1 MNEQTI
7 DTPPKRSRPA
17 RIALIVT
24 GAITGLVAAGLLAV
38 GGVALWGDSEKDAD
52 GYLSTDSH
60 RFAASTHALAS
71 ESLDV
76 DLDGAEWL
84 MDSEDFGDVRLEVAP
99 RSDEPV
105 FVGIAPTDQVSRYL
119 SGVARTSVSDVDSWP
134 FEVSYD
140 ERTVGGDRR
149 PAPPGEQR
157 IWAASV
163 QGAGTQT
170 LDWDVEDGDWS
181 VVVMNADGSRGVDAE
196 VEAGA
201 KVPFLSEIGWSA
213 IGTGA
218 VLLIA
223 AAGLLVLGIRAPRN
237 GSREAATS
245 RLTQAAAGY

>member
-1 MNEQTI
+1 MTEQT
-7 DTPPKRSRPA
+7 TETQPKRSRAA

-24 GAITGLVAAGLLAV
+24 GAVTALAAAGLLAV
-38 GGVALWGDSEKDAD
+38 GAVALWGDSEKDAD

-60 RFAASTHALAS
+60 RFAASTHGFAS
-71 ESLDV
+71 ESVDV

-105 FVGIAPTDQVSRYL
+105 FVGIARTDEVSRYL
-119 SGVARTSVSDVDSWP
+119 SNVSHTSVSDVDSWP

-140 ERTVGGDRR
+140 ERAVAGDRR
-149 PAPPGEQR
+149 PAAPGQQP

-201 KVPFLSEIGWSA
+201 KVPFLTEIGWTA

-218 VLLIA
+218 VLLIV
-223 AAGLLVLGIRAPRN
+223 AAGLLVLGIRRPRN
-237 GSREAATS
+237 RSGAGTGLAP
-245 RLTQAAAGY
+245 AAA

>member
-1 MNEQTI
+1 MTEQTTHI
-7 DTPPKRSRPA
+7 QTKRSRGA

-24 GAITGLVAAGLLAV
+24 GAITGLLAAGLLAV
-38 GGVALWGDSEKDAD
+38 GGAALWGDSEKDAD
-52 GYLSTDSH
+52 GYLTTDSH

-84 MDSEDFGDVRLEVAP
+84 MDREDFGEVRLEVAP
-99 RSDEPV
+99 QSEPV

-119 SGVARTSVSDVDSWP
+119 NGVAHTSVSDVDSWP

-140 ERTVGGDRR
+140 ESTLTGDRR

-170 LDWDVEDGDWS
+170 LDWDVDDGDWS
-181 VVVMNADGSRGVDAE
+181 VVVMNADGSRGVNAE

-201 KVPFLSEIGWSA
+201 KVPFLSEIGWTA
-213 IGTGA
+213 MGTGA
-218 VLLIA
+218 VLGVA
-223 AAGLLVLGIRAPRN
+223 AAGLLVLGIRTPRN
-237 GSREAATS
+237 RSG
-245 RLTQAAAGY
+245 AGTVPAPASA

>member
-1 MNEQTI
+1 MTEQTI
-7 DTPPKRSRPA
+7 DSQPKRSRGA

-24 GAITGLVAAGLLAV
+24 GAVTGLLAAGLLAV
-38 GGVALWGDSEKDAD
+38 GGVALWGESEKDGD
-52 GYLSTDSH
+52 GYLSTDTH
-60 RFAASTHALAS
+60 HFTAGTHALAS

-76 DLDGAEWL
+76 DLDGAGWL
-84 MDSEDFGDVRLEVAP
+84 MDREDVGDVRLEVEP
-99 RSDEPV
+99 RSGEEV

-119 SGVARTSVSDVDSWP
+119 SGVAHTSVSDVDSWP
-134 FEVSYD
+134 FEADYD
-140 ERTVGGDRR
+140 EHAVAGERK

-157 IWAASV
+157 IWAAYV

-201 KVPFLSEIGWSA
+201 KIPFLSEIGWTA
-213 IGTGA
+213 MGTGA

-223 AAGLLVLGIRAPRN
+223 AAALLVLGIRTPRSRSGAGTGLAP
-237 GSREAATS
+237 
-245 RLTQAAAGY
+245 AAA

>member
-1 MNEQTI
+1 MTEQTTHI
-7 DTPPKRSRPA
+7 QPRRSRGA
-17 RIALIVT
+17 RVALIVT
-24 GAITGLVAAGLLAV
+24 GAITGLLAAGLLAV
-38 GGVALWGDSEKDAD
+38 GGAALWGESEKDGD

-60 RFAASTHALAS
+60 RFAASSHALAS
-71 ESLDV
+71 ERLDV
-76 DLDGAEWL
+76 DLDGAGWL
-84 MDSEDFGDVRLEVAP
+84 MDREDVGDVRLEVAP

-119 SGVARTSVSDVDSWP
+119 SGVAHTSVSDVDSWP
-134 FEVSYD
+134 FEADYD
-140 ERTVGGDRR
+140 EQAVAGERE

-163 QGAGTQT
+163 QGAGAQT
-170 LDWDVEDGDWS
+170 LKWDVEDGDWS

-201 KVPFLSEIGWSA
+201 KIPFLSEIGWTG

-223 AAGLLVLGIRAPRN
+223 AAGLLVLGIRTPRN
-237 GSREAATS
+237 RPGPGTGLAPAT
-245 RLTQAAAGY
+245 A

>member
-1 MNEQTI
+1 MTEQTN
-7 DTPPKRSRPA
+7 DTQPKRSRGA

-24 GAITGLVAAGLLAV
+24 GALTGLVAAGLLAV
-38 GGVALWGDSEKDAD
+38 GGVALWGESEKDGD

-60 RFAASTHALAS
+60 HFDAGTHALAS

-76 DLDGAEWL
+76 DLDGAGWL
-84 MDSEDFGDVRLEVAP
+84 MDREDVGDVRLEVAP
-99 RSDEPV
+99 RGDEPV

-140 ERTVGGDRR
+140 ERTVAGDRK
-149 PAPPGEQR
+149 PAPPGDQR

-163 QGAGTQT
+163 QGSGTQT
-170 LDWDVEDGDWS
+170 LEWDVEDGDWS

-201 KVPFLSEIGWSA
+201 KVPFLSEIGWTG

-223 AAGLLVLGIRAPRN
+223 AAGLLVLGIRTPRN
-237 GSREAATS
+237 RSGAGTGLAPAT
-245 RLTQAAAGY
+245 A

>member
-1 MNEQTI
+1 MTEQTN
-7 DTPPKRSRPA
+7 DTQPTRSRGA

-24 GAITGLVAAGLLAV
+24 GAVTGLLAAGLLAV
-38 GGVALWGDSEKDAD
+38 GGVALWGESEKDRD
-52 GYLSTDSH
+52 GYLTTDSH

-84 MDSEDFGDVRLEVAP
+84 MDREDFGDVRLEVAP
-99 RSDEPV
+99 RGDEPV

-119 SGVARTSVSDVDSWP
+119 SGVAHTSVSDVDSWP
-134 FEVSYD
+134 FEASYD
-140 ERTVGGDRR
+140 ESTTAGDRR

-170 LDWDVEDGDWS
+170 LEWDVEDGDWS

-201 KVPFLSEIGWSA
+201 KVPFLSELGWTA
-213 IGTGA
+213 AGTGA
-218 VLLIA
+218 LLLIA
-223 AAGLLVLGIRAPRN
+223 AAALVVAGIRNPRN
-237 GSREAATS
+237 RSGAGTSLAPAT
-245 RLTQAAAGY
+245 A

>member
-1 MNEQTI
+1 MTEQKI
-7 DTPPKRSRPA
+7 EIQPKRSRGA

-24 GAITGLVAAGLLAV
+24 GAVTGLLAAGLLAV
-38 GGVALWGDSEKDAD
+38 GGVALWGESEKDGD
-52 GYLSTDSH
+52 GYLTTDSH

-76 DLDGAEWL
+76 DLDGAGWL
-84 MDSEDFGDVRLEVAP
+84 MDREDFGDVRLEVAP
-99 RSDEPV
+99 RGDEPV

-119 SGVARTSVSDVDSWP
+119 SGVAHTSVSDVDSWP
-134 FEVSYD
+134 FEVNYD
-140 ERTVGGDRR
+140 ESAVTGDRR
-149 PAPPGEQR
+149 PAPPGNQR

-170 LDWDVEDGDWS
+170 LEWDVEDGDWS

-201 KVPFLSEIGWSA
+201 KVPFLSEIGWTA
-213 IGTGA
+213 MGTGA

-223 AAGLLVLGIRAPRN
+223 AAGLLVLGIRTPRTRAGAGTGLAP
-237 GSREAATS
+237 
-245 RLTQAAAGY
+245 AAA

>member
-1 MNEQTI
+1 MTEQTT
-7 DTPPKRSRPA
+7 DTQPKRSRPA
-17 RIALIVT
+17 RIAFIVT
-24 GAITGLVAAGLLAV
+24 GAITGLLAAGLLAV

-60 RFAASTHALAS
+60 DFAASTHALAS

-84 MDSEDFGDVRLEVAP
+84 MDSEDSGDVRLEVAP
-99 RSDEPV
+99 QGDEPV

-119 SGVARTSVSDVDSWP
+119 SGVAHTSVSDVDSWP
-134 FEVSYD
+134 FEASYD
-140 ERTVGGDRR
+140 ERSVAGDRNPAR
-149 PAPPGEQR
+149 PGAQP
-157 IWAASV
+157 IWAASA

-170 LDWDVEDGDWS
+170 LEWDVEDGDWS
-181 VVVMNADGSRGVDAE
+181 VVVMNADGSRGVNAE

-201 KVPFLSEIGWSA
+201 KVPFLSEIGWTA

-223 AAGLLVLGIRAPRN
+223 AAGLLVLGIRTPRN
-237 GSREAATS
+237 RSGAGTGLAPAT
-245 RLTQAAAGY
+245 A